1 MGIGFV
7 AVTGAPPPRPDHQR
21 VRLALISCI
30 LFLGKNVLNGKSYVY
45 IIFRSILPLVPPPI
59 EVVRE
64 HHSVVVQV
72 CGGFVLVSLLLL
84 FIISILFL
92 CLNFNFDG

>member
-7 AVTGAPPPRPDHQR
+7 PVTGAPSPRPDHRR
-21 VRLALISCI
+21 VRLALISYI
-30 LFLGKNVLNGKSYVY
+30 LFLEKMSYMAERAVY
-45 IIFRSILPLVPPPI
+45 IIFRSILPLVPLPI

-72 CGGFVLVSLLLL
+72 CGGFLSQSP
-84 FIISILFL
+84 FYS
-92 CLNFNFDG
+92 CL